1 MSCEEFG
8 VRVLV
13 EYFFFWGGMSWGLKV
28 GEIIL
33 SLFLEVVVLCWHL
46 CNTKIIGALLRA
58 RVSSG
63 G

>member
-1 MSCEEFG
+1 
-8 VRVLV
+8 
-13 EYFFFWGGMSWGLKV
+13 MSWGLKV